1 MLLFCDFCSE
11 FIKVY
16 DSNGVEA
23 FGRRGCDS
31 IPPGLALEIPLKSGH
46 NITLAAQLSYKYSN
60 VKVWYTIFN
69 QSLSSATS
77 VSWNVTVHNITSSSA
92 GVRWSN
98 FRLPLPISYYLVRYK
113 ETNGFSTLFR
123 ASSFSS
129 SHYNSFLK
137 GYTSYDVQVFAFTT
151 SIGENI
157 TYSSQ
162 TISIQTPEGVP
173 SRAPINVRAT
183 DHDLNE
189 FVVEWEPLSL
199 QYVNGRLLGYGVYYN
214 QYNKLG
220 KTVNTSTPDDS
231 YVFLPGI
238 QISEHYRISVAAF
251 TSQGQGPRSPYLSLV
266 KGCVGFANQSSGWLN
281 LAHSGYTTLNCSV
294 KIQSAGMR
302 QGVALVSFQDVHI
315 YCIPLEFIKVF
326 DSNGIV
332 VFGRQGCDSISPGLS
347 VEIPLKGRQN
357 IELAVQLPH
366 RKSYVK
372 VWYAIFNQ
380 SLISALL
387 VANWTI
393 SIGSTTQTSIAIH
406 WPNLT
411 PILNQILLHVFGLI
425 KDTTG
430 NISISD
436 ILTGNATS
444 VIFHGMS
451 PYTQYRLSV
460 VGVNSKGE
468 LFKSAEVTV
477 WTKEGGMC

>member
-69 QSLSSATS
+69 QSLSSGKIFSFTSRLVRVLFFVMIPQVCRNLRIRSNTNEMFGKQTWCEQDLSNFKMFFFFYLFIPTATS

-162 TISIQTPEGVP
+162 TISIQTPEGGK
-173 SRAPINVRAT
+173 
-183 DHDLNE
+183 
-189 FVVEWEPLSL
+189 PLLPFNHPL
-199 QYVNGRLLGYGVYYN
+199 QL
-214 QYNKLG
+214 
-220 KTVNTSTPDDS
+220 STGTI
-231 YVFLPGI
+231 F
-238 QISEHYRISVAAF
+238 
-251 TSQGQGPRSPYLSLV
+251 
-266 KGCVGFANQSSGWLN
+266 
-281 LAHSGYTTLNCSV
+281 
-294 KIQSAGMR
+294 
-302 QGVALVSFQDVHI
+302 SF
-315 YCIPLEFIKVF
+315 
-326 DSNGIV
+326 
-332 VFGRQGCDSISPGLS
+332 
-347 VEIPLKGRQN
+347 
-357 IELAVQLPH
+357 
-366 RKSYVK
+366 
-372 VWYAIFNQ
+372 
-380 SLISALL
+380 
-387 VANWTI
+387 
-393 SIGSTTQTSIAIH
+393 
-406 WPNLT
+406 
-411 PILNQILLHVFGLI
+411 
-425 KDTTG
+425 
-430 NISISD
+430 
-436 ILTGNATS
+436 
-444 VIFHGMS
+444 
-451 PYTQYRLSV
+451 
-460 VGVNSKGE
+460 
-468 LFKSAEVTV
+468 
-477 WTKEGGMC
+477 